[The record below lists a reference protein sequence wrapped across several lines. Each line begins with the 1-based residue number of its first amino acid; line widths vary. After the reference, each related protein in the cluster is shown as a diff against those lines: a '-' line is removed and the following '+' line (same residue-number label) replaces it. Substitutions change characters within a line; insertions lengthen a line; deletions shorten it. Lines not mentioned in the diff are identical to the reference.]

1 MTSSTPDGLDLAA
14 LDRHLGAVGTACN
27 WDLYM
32 ALAYF
37 KSAIIAAGID
47 FRGRMGAS
55 DDTVDQVGE
64 AVAPLIAAGLSGMK
78 T

>member
-47 FRGRMGAS
+47 FRRRMRGS
-55 DDTVDQVGE
+55 DEDADLAGQ
-64 AVAPLIAAGLSGMK
+64 AVAPLIAAGLSKMK